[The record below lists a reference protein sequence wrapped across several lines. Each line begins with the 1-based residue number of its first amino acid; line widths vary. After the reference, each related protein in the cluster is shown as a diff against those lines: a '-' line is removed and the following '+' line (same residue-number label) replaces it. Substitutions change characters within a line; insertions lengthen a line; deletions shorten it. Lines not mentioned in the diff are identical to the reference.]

1 MSGES
6 LMLGDA
12 LIAENLITAEQLTEA
27 LLTQEEERNRKG
39 QVLRPLGDIVH
50 EQFNIKLDDIESVF
64 VNRCLPDI
72 IKSEILSSIE
82 GDHLLEMEEIDFSR
96 LIAEITVHVPH
107 YYRQKTDLDRMD
119 NVEGKMIYKHRKCL
133 EYMISGKVNC
143 ALRLTT
149 QSDLQT
155 SFFFSYKMIEK
166 EFTFNRET
174 LMEAIRDPLVHAH
187 ASLEQHNP

>member
-27 LLTQEEERNRKG
+27 LLMQEEERNRKG

-50 EQFNIKLDDIESVF
+50 EQFNINLDDIESVF

-72 IKSEILSSIE
+72 IQSEILKSIE
-82 GDHLLEMEEIDFSR
+82 GDHLLEMEEIDFSQ
-96 LIAEITVHVPH
+96 LIAEISVYVPH

-119 NVEGKMIYKHRKCL
+119 NVGGKMMYKHRKCL

-143 ALRLTT
+143 TLKLTT
-149 QSDLQT
+149 KTDLQT

-166 EFTFNRET
+166 EFSFNRET
-174 LMEAIRDPLVHAH
+174 LLETIRDPLVHEH
-187 ASLEQHNP
+187 TGQDQQK

>member
-12 LIAENLITAEQLTEA
+12 LIAENLISAEQLTEA
-27 LLTQEEERNRKG
+27 LLMQEEERNRKG

-50 EQFNIKLDDIESVF
+50 EQFNINLDDIESVF

-72 IKSEILSSIE
+72 IQSEILKSIE
-82 GDHLLEMEEIDFSR
+82 GDHLLEMEEIDFSL
-96 LIAEITVHVPH
+96 LISEITVHVPH

-119 NVEGKMIYKHRKCL
+119 NVDGKMMYKHRKCL

-143 ALRLTT
+143 TLKLTT
-149 QSDLQT
+149 KTDLQT

-166 EFTFNRET
+166 EFSFNRET
-174 LMEAIRDPLVHAH
+174 LLETIRDPLVHEH
-187 ASLEQHNP
+187 TGQGRQT